1 MRLGVDLGG
10 TKIEII
16 ALDEAGGEHL
26 RRRVATPRGRYDD
39 IVEAI
44 ARLVEESE
52 AALAQAGF
60 PGPHRLGIGMPGS
73 ISPFSQAVV
82 NSNST
87 EMNGRPF
94 HIDLQARLAREIR
107 FSNDA
112 NCLAVSEAVDG
123 AGAGAQ
129 VLFAAILGTGCG
141 AGIALK
147 GQAWDGPHRIAGEW
161 GHNPLPWPS
170 VAEVQEAPPCYC
182 GKHGCLETWISGTG
196 FQNDF
201 RRATGEAQPAAA
213 IINAMRAGDAA
224 AQAAFDR
231 YLDRLGR
238 ALAHVCNLLD
248 PDVIVLGG
256 GMSNV
261 PELYDRLPAAILKG
275 LFAKRFITPIRP
287 AQHGDSS
294 GVRGAA
300 WLWPNP

>member
-26 RRRVATPRGRYDD
+26 RRRVATPRGRYED

-73 ISPFSQAVV
+73 ISPFSQTVV

-161 GHNPLPWPS
+161 GHNPLPWPN

-213 IINAMRAGDAA
+213 IITAMRAGDAE

-287 AQHGDSS
+287 ARHGDSS

-300 WLWPNP
+300 WLWPSP

>member
-16 ALDEAGGEHL
+16 ALDETGGEKL
-26 RRRVATPRGRYDD
+26 RRRVSTPRGRYED

-52 AALAQAGF
+52 AELARAGF

-73 ISPFSQAVV
+73 ISPFSNAVV

-94 HIDLQARLAREIR
+94 HIDLQARLDREIR

-123 AGAGAQ
+123 AGAGAE

-201 RRATGEAQPAAA
+201 RRATGDAQPAAA
-213 IINAMRAGDAA
+213 IMTAMRAGDPAA
-224 AQAAFDR
+224 RAAFDR
-231 YLDRLGR
+231 YVDRLGR

-261 PELYDRLPAAILKG
+261 PELYARLPEAILRC